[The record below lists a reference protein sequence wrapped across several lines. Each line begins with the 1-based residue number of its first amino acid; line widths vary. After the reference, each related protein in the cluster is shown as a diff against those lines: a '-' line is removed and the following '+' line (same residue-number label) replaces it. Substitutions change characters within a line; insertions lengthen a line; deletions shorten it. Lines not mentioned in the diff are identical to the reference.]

1 MASGASATRR
11 PPLRWLLLAAAG
23 VVAVFALGRWR
34 TRPALDDGHV
44 PRVSRAT
51 YRDGAYSGWGQG
63 PHGRI
68 LATVEL
74 RNGRIVSATITR
86 CRTRYTCSIL
96 APLLTRVVERQS
108 ADVDVITGASDSSLA
123 FSRAVAAALAEARR

>member
-1 MASGASATRR
+1 MTAGAGAARR
-11 PPLRWLLLAAAG
+11 PPVRWLLLAAAG
-23 VVAVFALGRWR
+23 VVVVFGLGRWR
-34 TRPALDDGHV
+34 TRPAVDDGLA

-68 LATVEL
+68 LARVEL
-74 RNGRIVSATITR
+74 RNGRIASVTITR

-108 ADVDVITGASDSSLA
+108 AEVDVITGASDSSLA